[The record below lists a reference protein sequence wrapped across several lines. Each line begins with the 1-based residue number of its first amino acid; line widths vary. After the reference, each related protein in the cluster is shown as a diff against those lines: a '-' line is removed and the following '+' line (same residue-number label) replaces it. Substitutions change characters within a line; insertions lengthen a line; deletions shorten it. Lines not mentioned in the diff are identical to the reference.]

1 MYGGSQRAMEI
12 AMKYDPMNSRNIGG
26 AGSPSHKSD
35 ESSSSKT
42 HSQTINKT
50 REQTRNWGWA
60 NGSNLY
66 DWMDSHSLSPTS
78 DNS

>member
-1 MYGGSQRAMEI
+1 
-12 AMKYDPMNSRNIGG
+12 MKYDSMNARNIGG

-35 ESSSSKT
+35 ESSASKT
-42 HSQTINKT
+42 HSRTIDKT
-50 REQTRNWGWA
+50 RDQTRNWAWA
-60 NGSNLY
+60 NGTIVY